1 VTGPGSATRSCG
13 AAHAPWSGLDWE
25 AKLSHLKNLHTR
37 LAAVDL
43 DAAQLAGEA
52 AHDLVEALLRSL
64 AAEVRGSGLAPRRGR
79 HGLVAYLQAATA
91 ERLGSDQW
99 MPIVTLAGPP
109 WPAGRR
115 DLALEVFA
123 AANHPRSSAEL
134 PGQAIPAAHRAA
146 TTPPSLRE
154 VQ

>member
-1 VTGPGSATRSCG
+1 VVRAGAQVADGSGGKLHIAAWGGCWSRSGCPATPRSAVGPDRRG
-13 AAHAPWSGLDWE
+13 
-25 AKLSHLKNLHTR
+25 
-37 LAAVDL
+37 
-43 DAAQLAGEA
+43 AGEA
-52 AHDLVEALLRSL
+52 AHDLVAALLWSL
-64 AAEVRGSGLAPRRGR
+64 AAELQGSGLLSRRGR
-79 HGLVAYLQAATA
+79 QALVAYLEAATA
-91 ERLGSDQW
+91 ERLGSDRW